1 MAMVS
6 TRHPI
11 ASGKFYP
18 GTAEQLRAFIES
30 FVERHD
36 EKIEAVGI
44 ISPHAGYIYSG
55 SVAASVMARIAPADT
70 YVIIGPNHTGMGKP
84 FSIMTV
90 GNWQTPLGEVPIDS
104 ALAQNIL
111 SNSKYLQEDRT
122 AHQSEHSIEV
132 QLPLLQYFKPDLKIV
147 PIVLA
152 VATLDIY
159 REIGAS
165 IAQAVRESP
174 DKKVVI
180 VASSDMT
187 HYEPQESAAAK
198 DRRAIEAILEL
209 DEEVML
215 QRVIKEKISMCGY
228 APAVTML
235 TAARALGAKSAE
247 LVRYQTSG
255 DASGDYTAVV
265 GYAGIIIHRRETSP
279 LVNLAR
285 EAVETFVRDH
295 LTISPPFEM
304 SAEMIDRAGV
314 FVSIKKEGQLRGCIG
329 TFEPAQENIAAE
341 IVANAIAAA
350 SRDPRFLPISQEE
363 LEHLSYSVDVLTEP
377 EPAAYEEL
385 DPKRYGIIVEKGW
398 RRGLLLPDLDG
409 VDTVEEQISICRQK
423 AGIGSSEPVTIYK
436 FLVKR
441 YH

>member
-1 MAMVS
+1 MVLI
-6 TRHPI
+6 RHPI

-30 FVERHD
+30 FVEKID
-36 EKIEAVGI
+36 EKTDAVGI

-55 SVAASVMARIAPADT
+55 SVAASVIARIKTADT

-90 GNWQTPLGEVPIDS
+90 GAWQTPLGEVPIDS

-122 AHQSEHSIEV
+122 AHQGEHSIEV

-152 VATLDIY
+152 VATLEIY
-159 REIGAS
+159 REIAAS
-165 IAQAVRESP
+165 IAQAIQESP

-187 HYEPQESAAAK
+187 HYESQEAAAAK
-198 DRRAIEAILEL
+198 DHRALEAILQM
-209 DEEVML
+209 DEESL
-215 QRVIKEKISMCGY
+215 LDRVIKERISMCGY

-235 TAARALGAKSAE
+235 AAAKILGAKSAE

-255 DASGDYTAVV
+255 DASGDYSSVV
-265 GYAGIIIHRRETSP
+265 GYAGVLVHCHEISFLVRLAKET
-279 LVNLAR
+279 
-285 EAVETFVRDH
+285 VETYVKEHR
-295 LTISPPFEM
+295 TIQSPDKLASEM
-304 SAEMIDRAGV
+304 KTQAGV
-314 FVSIKKEGQLRGCIG
+314 FVSIKKEGKLRGCIG
-329 TFEPAQENIAAE
+329 TFEPSRDNVAEE
-341 IVANAIAAA
+341 IVANAISAAT
-350 SRDPRFLPISQEE
+350 RDPRFLPISQDE

-377 EPAAYEEL
+377 EPAEFEEL
-385 DPKRYGIIVEKGW
+385 DPKQYGVIVERGW
-398 RRGLLLPDLDG
+398 RRGLLLPDLEG
-409 VDTVEEQISICRQK
+409 VDTVEEQVNICRQK
-423 AGIGSSEPVTIYK
+423 AGIGPDESVKLYK
-436 FLVKR
+436 FRVHR
-441 YH
+441 YR

>member
-1 MAMVS
+1 MVM

-36 EKIEAVGI
+36 DKIQAVGI

-55 SVAASVMARIAPADT
+55 AVAASVITRIAPADT
-70 YVIIGPNHTGMGKP
+70 YIIIGPNHTGMGKP

-90 GNWQTPLGEVPIDS
+90 GNWQTPLGDVPIDS

-111 SNSKYLQEDRT
+111 ANSKYLQEDRT
-122 AHQSEHSIEV
+122 AHQSEHAIEV

-147 PIVLA
+147 PITLA
-152 VATLDIY
+152 VATLEIY

-165 IAQAVRESP
+165 IAQAVQESP
-174 DKKVVI
+174 DKKILI

-187 HYEPQESAAAK
+187 HYEPQESAVAK
-198 DRRAIEAILEL
+198 DKRAIEAILEL
-209 DEEVML
+209 DEEAL
-215 QRVIKEKISMCGY
+215 LERVIKERISMCGY

-255 DASGDYTAVV
+255 DASGDYSAVV
-265 GYAGIIIHRRETSP
+265 GYAGIIVHCRQTSP
-279 LVNLAR
+279 LVSLAR
-285 EAVETFVRDH
+285 EAVETFVKEHR
-295 LTISPPFEM
+295 TVSPPKELPPEM
-304 SAEMIDRAGV
+304 TGRAGV
-314 FVSIKKEGQLRGCIG
+314 FVSLKKEGQLRGCIG
-329 TFEPAQENIAAE
+329 TFEPSQETIGAE
-341 IVANAIAAA
+341 IIANAIAAA
-350 SRDPRFLPISQEE
+350 SRDPRFLPVSQEE
-363 LEHLSYSVDVLTEP
+363 LGHLSYSVDVLTEP
-377 EPAAYEEL
+377 EPAELDEL
-385 DPKRYGIIVEKGW
+385 DPKKYGIIVELGW
-398 RRGLLLPDLDG
+398 KRGLLLPDLEG

-423 AGIGSSEPVTIYK
+423 AGIGPLEPVTLYK
-436 FLVKR
+436 FQVKR
-441 YH
+441 YR